1 MTSTASASVQP
12 AFRINLR
19 RLNACL
25 SLALIAGAAAYF
37 ITVNDLSTKGFLFK
51 ELKQHSNSLVAE
63 RQDLESQV
71 TSLASYQNLNPRI
84 AAARLVASKD
94 VAYLSWGSQTVAQ
107 K

>member
-1 MTSTASASVQP
+1 MNPTSAQP
-12 AFRINLR
+12 VFRLNLR

-25 SLALIAGAAAYF
+25 CLALIGGAAAYF

-51 ELKQHSNSLVAE
+51 ELKQKNNSLIAE
-63 RQDLESQV
+63 RQDLESRV
-71 TSLASYQNLNPRI
+71 TTLASYQNLNPRI

-94 VAYLSWGSQTVAQ
+94 VAYVSWGSQAVAQ

>member
-1 MTSTASASVQP
+1 MTHQP
-12 AFRINLR
+12 VSRQPVLRINLR

-51 ELKQHSNSLVAE
+51 ELKQKNNSLLAE
-63 RQDLESQV
+63 RQDLESSV
-71 TSLASYQNLNPRI
+71 SSLASYQSLNPRI
-84 AAARLVASKD
+84 AAARLVAAKD
-94 VAYLSWGSQTVAQ
+94 VAYLSSGSLAVAQ